1 MTELSA
7 TAKAILEAYDNS
19 PFAYDT
25 GDQTAVAAVLRA
37 LVDKISYEYHYHMD
51 DGEGGIQYNCK
62 NTIIDENELNEII
75 HELEALK

>member
-1 MTELSA
+1 MTDLSA
-7 TAKAILEAYDNS
+7 TAKAILKAYEDS

-62 NTIIDENELNEII
+62 NTIIDVNELNEII
-75 HELEALK
+75 HELEAFK

>member
-7 TAKAILEAYDNS
+7 TAKAILEAYEDS

-37 LVDKISYEYHYHMD
+37 VVDKLSYEYHYHMD

-62 NTIIDENELNEII
+62 NTIIDVNELNELI
-75 HELEALK
+75 HELEAVK

>member
-7 TAKAILEAYDNS
+7 TATAILEAYENS
-19 PFAYDT
+19 PWEYHNTDF
-25 GDQTAVAAVLRA
+25 TAISAVLRA
-37 LVDKISYEYHYHMD
+37 LVDKLSYEYHYHMD

-62 NTIIDENELNEII
+62 NTIIDINQLNKLI